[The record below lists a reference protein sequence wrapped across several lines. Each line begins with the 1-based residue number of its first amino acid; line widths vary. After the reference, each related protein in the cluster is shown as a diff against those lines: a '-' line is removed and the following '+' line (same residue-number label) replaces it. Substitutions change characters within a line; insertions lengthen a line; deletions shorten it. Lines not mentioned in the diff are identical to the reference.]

1 MRILSLSMCYSK
13 WCLPIKWFRLF
24 LQYRNKDLQ
33 LLMDRLFFVF
43 SHFSKKA
50 VYYLNMYNLDFLSQ
64 EKKNARE
71 SNHVY
76 HEEFEKIKK
85 DGNFLSCFLSISL
98 FDAYIKIKNNKCWV
112 LQLISQMLQNHK
124 KKSA

>member
-1 MRILSLSMCYSK
+1 
-13 WCLPIKWFRLF
+13 
-24 LQYRNKDLQ
+24 
-33 LLMDRLFFVF
+33 MDRLFFVF

-85 DGNFLSCFLSISL
+85 DGNFLFSVSYRHLCLMPISREKTINVG
-98 FDAYIKIKNNKCWV
+98 FYN
-112 LQLISQMLQNHK
+112 
-124 KKSA
+124 